1 MVYLQHGLAVGMMM
15 TAASL
20 CGIWLWRSG
29 TLPKLWKMPVALPL
43 AVLLLTTLYLRSVGA
58 LVFLVIGPA
67 ILFLTARLR
76 TYALIYAMCAVPI
89 VYMLAR
95 SVGGWRGDN
104 VVSMVQHY
112 FGDERAQSLE
122 FRVANETAL
131 LERAA
136 LRRDFGWGL
145 NGEFL
150 ILKED
155 GTIETVPDGLWVI
168 AIGTTGLLGL
178 FSLYAALLLPIALI
192 GRRIRAEAW
201 GSPMFVGPA
210 VMTLILAMHAI
221 DNLLNAMLNPL
232 FILALGGVTGLVAN
246 PLQLPVAPA
255 GRSAAPPRADAST
268 AVPALAG
275 AGATPGSRS
284 DEELGIL

>member
-1 MVYLQHGLAVGMMM
+1 M
-15 TAASL
+15 
-20 CGIWLWRSG
+20 RSY
-29 TLPKLWKMPVALPL
+29 V
-43 AVLLLTTLYLRSVGA
+43 
-58 LVFLVIGPA
+58 
-67 ILFLTARLR
+67 
-76 TYALIYAMCAVPI
+76 LIYVMCAVPI

-104 VVSMVQHY
+104 VVALVHQY
-112 FGDERAQSLE
+112 FGEERAQSIE
-122 FRVANETAL
+122 FRFANETAL

-145 NGEFL
+145 NGQFL

-201 GSPMFVGPA
+201 GSAMFVGPA
-210 VMTLILAMHAI
+210 VMTVILAMHAI

-232 FILALGGVTGLVAN
+232 FILALGGLTGLVAN
-246 PLQLPVAPA
+246 PLRLPAGPA
-255 GRSAAPPRADAST
+255 GRTAAIPRAGTTA
-268 AVPALAG
+268 AVPVLAG
-275 AGATPGSRS
+275 VASGPGTRS